1 MAGLPNYDRSMS
13 GREEVIKA
21 IKKRRK
27 PALIMF
33 WTFTVIFLILGV
45 VGFIIENYVMV
56 VIGMI
61 FILPFLIP
69 AIIFLVLYVSP
80 EKHKPI
86 KNNPE
91 TLSRADS
98 LFANMAYQND
108 MIIASPQ
115 FFAMR
120 TDPSKIIAMNEVLLM
135 YKKIVHTNYSTLYYL
150 DVETVRG
157 SVMFPCPARANDVI
171 DQTVNV
177 VAPYC
182 QYIRLGYNNENLNY
196 VEYMRTMWAEAQN
209 IQGNQNGQ

>member
-1 MAGLPNYDRSMS
+1 MRGS
-13 GREEVIKA
+13 EEVIKA

-27 PALIMF
+27 PTLIMF
-33 WTFTVIFLILGV
+33 WTFTVIFLVLGGL
-45 VGFIIENYVMV
+45 GFIIENYVLV
-56 VIGMI
+56 VIGMF

-91 TLSRADS
+91 MLGWADS
-98 LFANMAYQND
+98 LFANMAFQND
-108 MIIASPQ
+108 LIIASPQ

-120 TDPSKIIAMNEVLLM
+120 TDPSKIFPMNEVLLM
-135 YKKIVHTNYSTLYYL
+135 YKKIIHTNYSTMYYMA
-150 DVETVRG
+150 VETVR
-157 SVMFPCPARANDVI
+157 SSYMLPCPTKTNEMI
-171 DQTVNV
+171 DQTVSV

-182 QYIRLGYNNENLNY
+182 QYTRLGYSEENLNY

-209 IQGNQNGQ
+209 LSGNK